1 MATDITI
8 LNILNN
14 KKADKSFTGAS
25 VWVFESSFIGEV
37 CTL

>member
-1 MATDITI
+1 MATDKTI
-8 LNILNN
+8 LNMLNN

-25 VWVFESSFIGEV
+25 VWVFESSFMGEV